1 MLKEGNII
9 TNFTIPTDD
18 GNFSLE
24 LNGKQKTV
32 IFFFPRADTSGCT
45 KEALEFSSLKDEFI
59 KLNTQLIGISKD
71 TPGKQRKFRLKF
83 NLTCALGADFETK
96 ICEYFSV
103 WVEKSMYGK
112 KYMGIK
118 RTTFLIDEVGK
129 VLKIWDKVKVPYHAE
144 EVLKAIKN
152 I

>member
-45 KEALEFSSLKDEFI
+45 KEALEFSSLKDEFR

-71 TPGKQRKFRLKF
+71 TPGKQRKFRLKY
-83 NLTCALGADFETK
+83 NLTCVCKESFQSWHIFIYNKRYDY
-96 ICEYFSV
+96 I
-103 WVEKSMYGK
+103 EKKQLLVIYSMQH
-112 KYMGIK
+112 
-118 RTTFLIDEVGK
+118 LQ
-129 VLKIWDKVKVPYHAE
+129 
-144 EVLKAIKN
+144 
-152 I
+152 